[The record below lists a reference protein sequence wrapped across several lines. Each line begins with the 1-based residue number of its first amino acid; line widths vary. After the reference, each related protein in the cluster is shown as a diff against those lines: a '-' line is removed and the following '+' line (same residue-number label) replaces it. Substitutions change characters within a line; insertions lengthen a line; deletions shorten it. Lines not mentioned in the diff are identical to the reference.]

1 MQSQSEKDII
11 DKTEGTG
18 GGFQPKDMT
27 ENVQGQKGAQPEPL
41 VRKTRK
47 YFLYIKLIPVEH
59 AKKVKLG
66 KEDAQEIAK
75 EELKTYLK
83 PKE

>member
-47 YFLYIKLIPVEH
+47 YFFKNKAHPCRTCKKSKAWKRRCTRNCQRRIKDIFE
-59 AKKVKLG
+59 
-66 KEDAQEIAK
+66 
-75 EELKTYLK
+75 T
-83 PKE
+83 